1 MISRRTKQGK
11 AQNCTLEQNLV
22 FKIVPILTKMI
33 FQNFTLDDGKL
44 VQVPMMSRTS
54 NEISAAKF
62 NLSEIDDVFQTV
74 AIPYA
79 VSPWRPFRLKLIGL
93 LRQLLN

>member
-1 MISRRTKQGK
+1 MS
-11 AQNCTLEQNLV
+11 
-22 FKIVPILTKMI
+22 
-33 FQNFTLDDGKL
+33 FQNFTLADGKL

-62 NLSEIDDVFQTV
+62 NLSEIEDVFQTV

-79 VSPWRPFRLKLIGL
+79 VRCPVDWIFLFPNLTIIPPFTSQMARLGFFLYKFS
-93 LRQLLN
+93 

>member
-1 MISRRTKQGK
+1 MFSGKKQAK
-11 AQNCTLEQNLV
+11 PKNSVLEQNLG
-22 FKIVPILTKMI
+22 FKIVPILTKMS
-33 FQNFTLDDGKL
+33 FQNFTLADRSL

-62 NLSEIDDVFQTV
+62 NLSEIEDVFQTV

-79 VSPWRPFRLKLIGL
+79 VRCPVD
-93 LRQLLN
+93 